1 MNRKRKLWF
10 GKKTEKSPKTEIEQI
25 KGNIHGNISDNKA
38 ALQQIFHQSTD
49 IKYREF
55 NLPLQEQKKVL
66 LCYLEGLINAES
78 INKSIMEPI
87 LEESSHSESPK
98 AEVIPFIQNRIV
110 HNLDVKEVTN
120 LKDMVKGILVG
131 KTVIMVEG
139 STVALVVNTIRY
151 ESRGI
156 EEPDTESTVRGP
168 REGFNEVLKTN
179 TSMLRRIIKNPNLRF
194 EDMQIGELTQTTV
207 RIGYVDGIAK
217 DDIVKEVKKR
227 LKAIQSDS
235 ILESGYIEQF
245 IRDHKFSPF
254 PTVGNSEKPD
264 KVAAKLLEGRVA
276 ILCDG
281 TPFVLTVP
289 FLFIEALQVPED
301 YYNNYLFTT
310 FIRFIRII
318 SLFLTI
324 YTAPLFVAASTFH
337 QEMVPTLLL
346 TTMAAAEEKVP
357 FPIMLEAILM
367 LIVFQLLR
375 EAGVRM
381 PRPVGSAIS
390 IVGALVI
397 GEATVQAG
405 LVGAPMVIVV
415 ALTAITGFV
424 VTVYNGVSILIRYFL
439 LLLAGTFGLYGLLMG
454 SLIVIT
460 HVCSLRSFGIPY
472 LTPYGPIIL
481 KEWKDF
487 PFRLPIQFMKNKPKS
502 TTKNTGS
509 KGDVYR

>member
-1 MNRKRKLWF
+1 M
-10 GKKTEKSPKTEIEQI
+10 
-25 KGNIHGNISDNKA
+25 
-38 ALQQIFHQSTD
+38 
-49 IKYREF
+49 
-55 NLPLQEQKKVL
+55 
-66 LCYLEGLINAES
+66 EGLINAES

-264 KVAAKLLEGRVA
+264 KVAAKLLEV
-276 ILCDG
+276 
-281 TPFVLTVP
+281 
-289 FLFIEALQVPED
+289 E
-301 YYNNYLFTT
+301 
-310 FIRFIRII
+310 
-318 SLFLTI
+318 
-324 YTAPLFVAASTFH
+324 
-337 QEMVPTLLL
+337 
-346 TTMAAAEEKVP
+346 
-357 FPIMLEAILM
+357 
-367 LIVFQLLR
+367 
-375 EAGVRM
+375 
-381 PRPVGSAIS
+381 
-390 IVGALVI
+390 
-397 GEATVQAG
+397 
-405 LVGAPMVIVV
+405 
-415 ALTAITGFV
+415 
-424 VTVYNGVSILIRYFL
+424 
-439 LLLAGTFGLYGLLMG
+439 
-454 SLIVIT
+454 
-460 HVCSLRSFGIPY
+460 
-472 LTPYGPIIL
+472 
-481 KEWKDF
+481 
-487 PFRLPIQFMKNKPKS
+487 
-502 TTKNTGS
+502 
-509 KGDVYR
+509 

>member
-1 MNRKRKLWF
+1 
-10 GKKTEKSPKTEIEQI
+10 
-25 KGNIHGNISDNKA
+25 
-38 ALQQIFHQSTD
+38 
-49 IKYREF
+49 
-55 NLPLQEQKKVL
+55 
-66 LCYLEGLINAES
+66 
-78 INKSIMEPI
+78 
-87 LEESSHSESPK
+87 
-98 AEVIPFIQNRIV
+98 
-110 HNLDVKEVTN
+110 
-120 LKDMVKGILVG
+120 
-131 KTVIMVEG
+131 
-139 STVALVVNTIRY
+139 
-151 ESRGI
+151 
-156 EEPDTESTVRGP
+156 
-168 REGFNEVLKTN
+168 
-179 TSMLRRIIKNPNLRF
+179 
-194 EDMQIGELTQTTV
+194 
-207 RIGYVDGIAK
+207 
-217 DDIVKEVKKR
+217 
-227 LKAIQSDS
+227 
-235 ILESGYIEQF
+235 
-245 IRDHKFSPF
+245 
-254 PTVGNSEKPD
+254 
-264 KVAAKLLEGRVA
+264 
-276 ILCDG
+276 
-281 TPFVLTVP
+281 
-289 FLFIEALQVPED
+289 
-301 YYNNYLFTT
+301 
-310 FIRFIRII
+310 
-318 SLFLTI
+318 
-324 YTAPLFVAASTFH
+324 
-337 QEMVPTLLL
+337 MVPTLLL